1 MPTWRNGGWLQEA
14 WVNRVSKRGSDR
26 DPRAALRKCVM
37 MSHLPMEVQ
46 LALDAAKLAHPPAP
60 RGESPRREP
69 PRAPLAA
76 FPDRR
81 EVEGRAAFERAAA
94 QLFDNR
100 RDALRSTPRAQ
111 LAQAQLAQAA
121 APGVESPFSPALIA
135 ALLVLFPPAG
145 VFAVWTTD
153 RLPLQGKT
161 AASVVAGLWVVL
173 LAALF
178 FAR

>member
-14 WVNRVSKRGSDR
+14 WVNRASKRSSDR

-46 LALDAAKLAHPPAP
+46 LALDAAKLAYPPPP
-60 RGESPRREP
+60 RGDSPRREP
-69 PRAPLAA
+69 ARAPLAA

-81 EVEGRAAFERAAA
+81 EVEGRAACERAAA
-94 QLFDNR
+94 QLFDKR
-100 RDALRSTPRAQ
+100 RDAPR
-111 LAQAQLAQAA
+111 A
-121 APGVESPFSPALIA
+121 APGLESPFSPALIA
-135 ALLVLFPPAG
+135 ALLVVFPPAG

-153 RLPLQGKT
+153 RLPLQGKA
-161 AASVVAGLWVVL
+161 AASVVAGLWVIL